1 MIKSLSAISAAA
13 VISCFGQTVTLQPT
27 CGKPGD
33 NVCLSG
39 AGWAEPN
46 PVCRYTFAFD
56 GVTVAPDQPDGL
68 FGPPI
73 TNFIVPAATDGNH
86 NVRVQLR
93 LNSPDNLLQER
104 TVPFKVVSAPKDPWT
119 ASTTSGATINLKFD
133 PTDICD
139 LGSCDK
145 IVFLQVDRR
154 VGVKDD
160 GTEVGQ
166 PDSNWGFDAKG
177 DKDLTTDFYIV
188 DRVIGKK
195 EPYYGGNGILTG
207 GGTGSSTPGSSVPG
221 SIKTA
226 TLYDKPSQTDGSF
239 PAGFKGTRLEFET
252 AAFCAVGAYK
262 GKYLGTV
269 KWKWEKTKGGGAGT
283 TTIISKTRAQPSAK
297 FLEALNIW
305 TANKDHPFTIPTAA
319 ASPCP

>member
-1 MIKSLSAISAAA
+1 MPLQQSVWDIYGRSGALGGAHDKVVVGYFGCSSNLVFRPNRDAATDLRQA
-13 VISCFGQTVTLQPT
+13 
-27 CGKPGD
+27 GD
-33 NVCLSG
+33 KVCLSG

-56 GVTVAPDQPDGL
+56 GATVAPDQPDGL

-166 PDSNWGFDAKG
+166 PTPTGA
-177 DKDLTTDFYIV
+177 LML
-188 DRVIGKK
+188 K
-195 EPYYGGNGILTG
+195 E
-207 GGTGSSTPGSSVPG
+207 
-221 SIKTA
+221 
-226 TLYDKPSQTDGSF
+226 
-239 PAGFKGTRLEFET
+239 TR
-252 AAFCAVGAYK
+252 
-262 GKYLGTV
+262 
-269 KWKWEKTKGGGAGT
+269 
-283 TTIISKTRAQPSAK
+283 I
-297 FLEALNIW
+297 
-305 TANKDHPFTIPTAA
+305 
-319 ASPCP
+319 